1 MGKIQR
7 TCLEIQGLC
16 PTFAVRKQKGQDSKL
31 PANQTNNR
39 YMSGALKEVRN
50 RIKSVQSTQQITKA
64 MKMVSAA
71 KLRRAQ
77 DAITQMRPY
86 AQKLQEMLSNIV
98 SNSDGDVAMDLAAE
112 RPVEKVLV
120 IVVTSDRGLCGG
132 YNSNLIKLAK
142 TVIKEKYP
150 SQFSAGNVRVLP
162 IGKKGYE
169 HFNKNGFKVVDAYWD
184 IFTGLSFD
192 RVQAAAKYAMDAFAA
207 KEIDAVD
214 VVYSEFKNAA
224 TQRFIAEPFLPVQK
238 VVAEKGQKKADFI
251 FEPNQA
257 VLIAEL
263 MPKILNTQLYK
274 AVLDANASEHGARM
288 TAMDKASDNANELL
302 KTLKISYNRAR
313 QAAITTELTEIVS
326 GAAALQG

>member
-1 MGKIQR
+1 
-7 TCLEIQGLC
+7 
-16 PTFAVRKQKGQDSKL
+16 
-31 PANQTNNR
+31 
-39 YMSGALKEVRN
+39 MSGALKEVRN

-98 SNSDGDVAMDLAAE
+98 SSSDGDVSLSLATE
-112 RPVEKVLV
+112 RPIEKVLI

-142 TVIKEKYP
+142 QTINEKY
-150 SQFSAGNVRVLP
+150 SAQMAKGNVKVLP

-169 HFNKNGFKVVDAYWD
+169 HFTKNGFNVVNDFWG
-184 IFTGLSFD
+184 IFSDLKFEN
-192 RVQAAAKYAMDAFAA
+192 VQTAAKYAMDAFAA

-214 VVYSEFKNAA
+214 VIYSEFKNAA
-224 TQRFIAEPFLPVQK
+224 SQMYIAEQFLPVKK
-238 VVAEKGQKKADFI
+238 VSETGNNKKSDFI
-251 FEPNQA
+251 FEPNQQ

-302 KTLKISYNRAR
+302 KSLKISYNRAR

>member
-1 MGKIQR
+1 
-7 TCLEIQGLC
+7 
-16 PTFAVRKQKGQDSKL
+16 
-31 PANQTNNR
+31 
-39 YMSGALKEVRN
+39 MSGALKEVRN

-77 DAITQMRPY
+77 DAVTQMRPY
-86 AQKLQEMLSNIV
+86 AKKLQEMLSNIV
-98 SNSDGDVAMDLAAE
+98 SNSDGEVAMDLAIE
-112 RPVEKVLV
+112 RPIDKVLI

-142 TVIKEKYP
+142 STVNEKYA
-150 SQFSAGNVRVLP
+150 SQSAKGNVKFLP

-169 HFNKNGFKVVDAYWD
+169 HFTKNGFSVIDAYWD
-184 IFTGLSFD
+184 IFTGLSFEK
-192 RVQAAAKYAMDAFAA
+192 VQQAAKYAMDAFAA
-207 KEIDAVD
+207 KEFDAVEII
-214 VVYSEFKNAA
+214 YSEFKNAA
-224 TQRFIAEPFLPVQK
+224 SQVFIAESFLPVQRI
-238 VVAEKGQKKADFI
+238 APIEGNTKKSDFI
-251 FEPNQA
+251 FEPNQQ
-257 VLIAEL
+257 VLITEL
-263 MPKILNTQLYK
+263 MPKILNTQLFK

-302 KTLKISYNRAR
+302 KSLKISYNRAR

>member
-1 MGKIQR
+1 
-7 TCLEIQGLC
+7 
-16 PTFAVRKQKGQDSKL
+16 
-31 PANQTNNR
+31 
-39 YMSGALKEVRN
+39 MSGALKEVRN

-86 AQKLQEMLSNIV
+86 AQKLQEMLGNIV
-98 SNSDGDVAMDLAAE
+98 SNSDGDVKIALAAQ
-112 RPVEKVLV
+112 RAVEKVII

-142 TVIKEKYP
+142 QVIKDKYET
-150 SQFSAGNVRVLP
+150 QNAKGQVQILP

-169 HFNKNGFKVVDAYWD
+169 HFSKNGFKVIDAYWN

-192 RVQAAAKYAMDAFAA
+192 KVQTAAKHAMDAFAN
-207 KEIDAVD
+207 KEVDAVELI
-214 VVYSEFKNAA
+214 YSEFKNAA
-224 TQRFIAEPFLPVQK
+224 TQRFIAEQFLPVKK
-238 VVAEKGQKKADFI
+238 VEKIAGQKNADFI
-251 FEPNQA
+251 FEPGKD

-263 MPKILNTQLYK
+263 MPKILNTQLFK
-274 AVLDANASEHGARM
+274 ATLDGNASEHGARM

-302 KTLKISYNRAR
+302 KALKISYNRAR

>member
-1 MGKIQR
+1 
-7 TCLEIQGLC
+7 
-16 PTFAVRKQKGQDSKL
+16 
-31 PANQTNNR
+31 
-39 YMSGALKEVRN
+39 MSGALKEVRN

-98 SNSDGDVAMDLAAE
+98 SSSEGDVVMDLAVE
-112 RPVEKVLV
+112 RPIEKVMI

-142 TVIKEKYP
+142 QVIREKYP
-150 SQFSAGNVRVLP
+150 TQYEKGNVQVLP

-169 HFNKNGFKVVDAYWD
+169 HFTKNGFKVVDKYWD

-192 RVQAAAKYAMDAFAA
+192 KVQAAAHYAMDAFAA
-207 KEIDAVD
+207 KTVDAVD

-224 TQRFIAEPFLPVQK
+224 TQRFIAEQFLPVPK
-238 VVAEKGQKKADFI
+238 VTETENKKKADFI

-257 VLIAEL
+257 VLIEEL

-302 KTLKISYNRAR
+302 KSLKISYNRAR

>member
-1 MGKIQR
+1 
-7 TCLEIQGLC
+7 
-16 PTFAVRKQKGQDSKL
+16 
-31 PANQTNNR
+31 
-39 YMSGALKEVRN
+39 MSGALKEVRN

-98 SNSDGDVAMDLAAE
+98 SNSDGDVNMALAAQ
-112 RPVEKVLV
+112 RPVENVM
-120 IVVTSDRGLCGG
+120 IIIVTSDRGLCGG

-142 TVIKEKYP
+142 QLIKDKYP
-150 SQFSAGNVRVLP
+150 QQQAKANVQILP

-169 HFNKNGFKVVDAYWD
+169 HFTKAGFKIVDKYWD

-192 RVQAAAKYAMDAFAA
+192 KVQAAAKYAMDAFAN
-207 KEIDAVD
+207 KEVDAVELIF
-214 VVYSEFKNAA
+214 SEFKNAA
-224 TQRFIAEPFLPVQK
+224 TQRFVAEAFLPVIK
-238 VVAEKGQKKADFI
+238 VEKAAGQKNADFI
-251 FEPNQA
+251 FEPGKE

-288 TAMDKASDNANELL
+288 TAMDKASENANELL
-302 KTLKISYNRAR
+302 KSLKISYNRAR

-326 GAAALQG
+326 GAAALNG